1 MYLEQHLPVIS
12 RNKWIWRF
20 MAVNIHLFYL
30 KVYTAIKAGK
40 SQVIV
45 LGVVSIESHDASL
58 FSV

>member
-1 MYLEQHLPVIS
+1 
-12 RNKWIWRF
+12 